1 MVMSAYFKTILRTF
15 KSNIT
20 RFIAITSII
29 ALGICFVS
37 GIGALSPKIL
47 DTFDESLAEHNA
59 HDILIK
65 SKSTTGFD
73 NEVLWTLNSVEGMKI
88 QPFFSMDADIEGK
101 NTRVVLTEFGSDAIT
116 RHDLIEGKLPSNN
129 KECVVERP
137 SDTLEKIEIGEKI
150 NFMGYSVKVTG
161 IVANPMYFARDGE
174 INIINNEPLARI
186 VYADADKF
194 VIPNMPV
201 TDIYVKIVDN
211 KQSVFSSAYERDVA
225 ALVERLR
232 AMDGLDGDS
241 AAFLTHKE
249 TKSTA
254 ILKSTTDKIDIICI
268 IFPIFFILVVALVVL
283 TTMSRLIEEER
294 NSLACYKTLGFSNFK
309 ILAKYLLF
317 AIICC
322 ALGIIIGIAIGIFLL
337 PSVICP
343 AFDGI
348 FFLPELTAV
357 VNANMGIYSSIGML
371 VAVLLVAYYVAMK
384 ELKEK
389 PAELL
394 RHKSPKAGKK
404 VFLERIPLIWNRL
417 SFKHKSTFRNI
428 FRYVG
433 KLLMVVI
440 SVAGSSALIM
450 AGLGLLNVA
459 SGSTEIAG
467 ILAGMTDTI
476 VLISNVIIMFAIA
489 LCILVIYNL
498 TNMSISE
505 RKREIATLKVL
516 GYRNTEVCGY
526 IFREIFVMA
535 VFGVIIGVPLGAG
548 VLAFLFAYLEFGTMA
563 GVQWYSYLITA
574 VIVLA
579 TVGIVCLALTPKII
593 KQDMNNSLKAVE

>member
-1 MVMSAYFKTILRTF
+1 MVISAYFKTILRTF
-15 KSNIT
+15 KNNIT

-47 DTFDESLAEHNA
+47 DTFDEYLADHNA

-65 SKSTTGFD
+65 SKSATGFD
-73 NEVLWTLNSVEGMKI
+73 KDVLQSLNDVEGVRI
-88 QPFFSMDADIEGK
+88 QSFFSMDADIAGK
-101 NTRVVLTEFGSDAIT
+101 NARVILTEFGDDAISRLDLIDGEFPSDA
-116 RHDLIEGKLPSNN
+116 N
-129 KECVVERP
+129 ECVVERA
-137 SDTLEKIEIGEKI
+137 SDTLKQIEIGEKI
-150 NFMGYSVKVTG
+150 SFMGYTVKVSG
-161 IVANPMYFARDGE
+161 IVANPMYFSRDGE
-174 INIINNEPLARI
+174 IDIINNKPLDRI

-194 VIPNMPV
+194 VIPNMPA
-201 TDIYVKIVDN
+201 TDIYVKMVDN
-211 KQSVFSSAYERDVA
+211 TGSVFTSAYERKVA
-225 ALVERLR
+225 ALVERLH
-232 AMDGLDGDS
+232 AMDGLDDDS
-241 AAFLTHKE
+241 AAYLTHNE
-249 TKSTA
+249 TKSLV
-254 ILKSTTDKIDIICI
+254 ILNSTTDKIDVICI

-294 NSLACYKTLGFSNFK
+294 SSLACYKTLGYSNFK

-317 AIICC
+317 AFICC
-322 ALGIIIGIAIGIFLL
+322 ALGVIIGIAIGIFLL

-348 FFLPELTAV
+348 FFLPELTAA
-357 VNANMGIYSSIGML
+357 VNANMGIYSSIGMMA
-371 VAVLLVAYYVAMK
+371 AVLLVAFYVTMK
-384 ELKEK
+384 DLKEK
-389 PAELL
+389 PADLL

-467 ILAGMTDTI
+467 VLAGMTDTI

-535 VFGVIIGVPLGAG
+535 VMGIIAGVPLGAG
-548 VLAFLFAYLEFGTMA
+548 VLAFIFGYLEFGTMA
-563 GVQWYSYLITA
+563 GVQWYSYIITA

-579 TVGIVCLALTPKII
+579 TVGIVCLSLTRKII